1 MPSCSPERR
10 SSRVITGGR
19 RIGALVMVVAF
30 AAAALA
36 GPADA
41 SKISD
46 TRAQVRAIEQQLNA
60 MDIKLEASI
69 QAYDGAQQHLTDVR
83 HQIAQNTIKLRVAK
97 HNLKVSRARLAVF
110 MVNAYKGTD
119 VNDDPAAYVLG
130 AGSFSDLVTRVEDVQ
145 RIGASEHALLKQ
157 VTTAEREISTRQ
169 AQLKS
174 EERDAA
180 KLVAQKKQ
188 QKAAIEAGLQ
198 QRRALLSS
206 TKGELGHLLHER
218 QVHQQQAAAAAAAAL
233 AQQQQQQQEQ
243 QAPPPSNGGGST
255 GSSGGGSSGGGTY
268 NPPPAGTLGQQAA
281 AIAQQYLGVPYV
293 WGGASPSGFD
303 CSGLVVYVYGRL
315 GVSLPHYTVSLW
327 SSGAHVSRDQLAP
340 GDLVFFYS
348 LDHVGIYLG
357 GGLFIHA
364 PHTGTV
370 VQISSLNSSW
380 YSSAYDGAV
389 RISG

>member
-1 MPSCSPERR
+1 MPSCAPERR
-10 SSRVITGGR
+10 CSRVITGGR

-30 AAAALA
+30 VAAALA
-36 GPADA
+36 GPANA

-83 HQIAQNTIKLRVAK
+83 HQIARNTILLQVAK

-130 AGSFSDLVTRVEDVQ
+130 AGSFTDLITRVEDVQ

-157 VTTAEREISTRQ
+157 VTTAEHEISTRQ
-169 AQLKS
+169 AQLRS
-174 EERDAA
+174 DERDAA
-180 KLVAQKKQ
+180 KLVAQKRQ

-198 QRRALLSS
+198 QRRALLSN

-218 QVHQQQAAAAAAAAL
+218 QVRQQQAAAAAAAAL
-233 AQQQQQQQEQ
+233 AQQQQQQAQ
-243 QAPPPSNGGGST
+243 QAAPPSNGGGDT

-340 GDLVFFYS
+340 GDLVFFYG

>member
-1 MPSCSPERR
+1 MPSCAPERR
-10 SSRVITGGR
+10 RSRVTTGVR
-19 RIGALVMVVAF
+19 RTGALVVIAAL

-83 HQIAQNTIKLRVAK
+83 HQIQQNTIKLRVAK
-97 HNLKVSRARLAVF
+97 HNLKVSRAHLAVF

-130 AGSFSDLVTRVEDVQ
+130 AGSFTDLITRVEDVQ

-169 AQLKS
+169 AQLRS
-174 EERDAA
+174 EERD
-180 KLVAQKKQ
+180 
-188 QKAAIEAGLQ
+188 
-198 QRRALLSS
+198 
-206 TKGELGHLLHER
+206 
-218 QVHQQQAAAAAAAAL
+218 AAAL
-233 AQQQQQQQEQ
+233 AQQQQQQQAQ
-243 QAPPPSNGGGST
+243 QAPPPSNGGGT
-255 GSSGGGSSGGGTY
+255 GSSGGGSSGGGGSY

-327 SSGAHVSRDQLAP
+327 SAGAHVSRDQLAP
-340 GDLVFFYS
+340 GDLVFCYS
-348 LDHVGIYLG
+348 RDHVGIYLG

-380 YSSAYDGAV
+380 YASAYDGAV

>member
-198 QRRALLSS
+198 QRRDLLSS

-255 GSSGGGSSGGGTY
+255 GSSGGGGTY

>member
-1 MPSCSPERR
+1 MPSCAPERR
-10 SSRVITGGR
+10 RSRVTTGVR
-19 RIGALVMVVAF
+19 RTGALVVIAAF

-60 MDIKLEASI
+60 MDIRLEASI

-83 HQIAQNTIKLRVAK
+83 HQIQQNTIKLRVAK
-97 HNLKVSRARLAVF
+97 HNLKVSRAQLAVF

-130 AGSFSDLVTRVEDVQ
+130 AGSFTDLITRVEDVQ

-157 VTTAEREISTRQ
+157 VTTAEHEIATRQ

-174 EERDAA
+174 DERDAA
-180 KLVAQKKQ
+180 RLVAQKRQ
-188 QKAAIEAGLQ
+188 QKAAIEAGLR

-218 QVHQQQAAAAAAAAL
+218 QVRQQQAAAAAAAAL
-233 AQQQQQQQEQ
+233 AQQQQQQQAQ
-243 QAPPPSNGGGST
+243 QAPPPSSGGGT
-255 GSSGGGSSGGGTY
+255 GSSGGGGSY

-293 WGGASPSGFD
+293 WGGSSPSTGFD
-303 CSGLVVYVYGRL
+303 CSGFTSYVYAQV
-315 GVSLPHYTVSLW
+315 GVYLPHHAASQYGMGTPVPY
-327 SSGAHVSRDQLAP
+327 DQLAP
-340 GDLVFFYS
+340 GDLVFFS
-348 LDHVGIYLG
+348 GLGHVGIYIG
-357 GGLFIHA
+357 SGQFVHA
-364 PHTGTV
+364 PHTGDV
-370 VQISSLNSSW
+370 VRISSLADHGS
-380 YSSAYDGAV
+380 YVGA
-389 RISG
+389 RRL

>member
-1 MPSCSPERR
+1 MPSCAPERR
-10 SSRVITGGR
+10 RSRVTTGVR
-19 RIGALVMVVAF
+19 RTAALVVIAAF

-60 MDIKLEASI
+60 MDIRLEASI

-83 HQIAQNTIKLRVAK
+83 HQIQQNTIKLRVAE
-97 HNLKVSRARLAVF
+97 HNLKVSRAHLAVF

-130 AGSFSDLVTRVEDVQ
+130 AGSFTDLITRVEDVQ

-157 VTTAEREISTRQ
+157 VTTAEHEIATRQ

-174 EERDAA
+174 DERDAA
-180 KLVAQKKQ
+180 RLVAQKRQ
-188 QKAAIEAGLQ
+188 QKAAIEAGLR

-233 AQQQQQQQEQ
+233 AQQQQQQQQQ
-243 QAPPPSNGGGST
+243 QAPPPSSGGGT
-255 GSSGGGSSGGGTY
+255 GSSGGGGSY

-327 SSGAHVSRDQLAP
+327 NSGAHVSRDQLAP

>member
-1 MPSCSPERR
+1 MSMRQQKSDNPVRDLRASLSDRTRTCQAANKHDCKLLVNICTGFCWRPSSLVESAPMPSCSPERR
-10 SSRVITGGR
+10 SSPVSTAARRV
-19 RIGALVMVVAF
+19 GALVMVVAF

-83 HQIAQNTIKLRVAK
+83 HQMAQNTIKLRVAR
-97 HNLKVSRARLAVF
+97 HNLKVSRALLAVF

-180 KLVAQKKQ
+180 RLVAQKKQ

-198 QRRALLSS
+198 QRRDLLSS
-206 TKGELGHLLHER
+206 TKGELGPPPPER
-218 QVHQQQAAAAAAAAL
+218 QVHHPQPAAAAAAAL
-233 AQQQQQQQEQ
+233 PQQQQQEQ
-243 QAPPPSNGGGST
+243 QAPPPSNSGGST
-255 GSSGGGSSGGGTY
+255 GSSGGGSS
-268 NPPPAGTLGQQAA
+268 
-281 AIAQQYLGVPYV
+281 
-293 WGGASPSGFD
+293 
-303 CSGLVVYVYGRL
+303 
-315 GVSLPHYTVSLW
+315 
-327 SSGAHVSRDQLAP
+327 
-340 GDLVFFYS
+340 
-348 LDHVGIYLG
+348 
-357 GGLFIHA
+357 
-364 PHTGTV
+364 
-370 VQISSLNSSW
+370 
-380 YSSAYDGAV
+380 
-389 RISG
+389 

>member
-1 MPSCSPERR
+1 MPSCAPERR
-10 SSRVITGGR
+10 RSRVTTGVR
-19 RIGALVMVVAF
+19 RTAALVVIAAF

-60 MDIKLEASI
+60 MDIRLEASI

-83 HQIAQNTIKLRVAK
+83 HQIARNTILLQVAK

-130 AGSFSDLVTRVEDVQ
+130 AGSFTDLITRVEDVQ

-157 VTTAEREISTRQ
+157 VTTAEREIATRQ

-180 KLVAQKKQ
+180 KLVAQKRQ
-188 QKAAIEAGLQ
+188 QKAAIEAGLR

-233 AQQQQQQQEQ
+233 AQQQQQQQAQ
-243 QAPPPSNGGGST
+243 QAPPPSSGGGT
-255 GSSGGGSSGGGTY
+255 GSSGGGGSY

>member
-1 MPSCSPERR
+1 MPSCAPERR

-46 TRAQVRAIEQQLNA
+46 TRAQVRAIERQLNA
-60 MDIKLEASI
+60 MDIRLEASI

-83 HQIAQNTIKLRVAK
+83 HQIAQNTIKLRVAR

-130 AGSFSDLVTRVEDVQ
+130 AGSFSDLITRVEDVQ

-174 EERDAA
+174 EARDATR
-180 KLVAQKKQ
+180 LVAQKRQ
-188 QKAAIEAGLQ
+188 QKAAIEAGLR
-198 QRRALLSS
+198 QRRDLLSS
-206 TKGELGHLLHER
+206 TKGELGHLIHER
-218 QVHQQQAAAAAAAAL
+218 QVRQQQAAAAAAAAL

-243 QAPPPSNGGGST
+243 QAPPPSNGGGGT

-268 NPPPAGTLGQQAA
+268 SPPPAGTLGQQAA

>member
-1 MPSCSPERR
+1 
-10 SSRVITGGR
+10 
-19 RIGALVMVVAF
+19 
-30 AAAALA
+30 
-36 GPADA
+36 
-41 SKISD
+41 
-46 TRAQVRAIEQQLNA
+46 
-60 MDIKLEASI
+60 
-69 QAYDGAQQHLTDVR
+69 
-83 HQIAQNTIKLRVAK
+83 
-97 HNLKVSRARLAVF
+97 VF

-130 AGSFSDLVTRVEDVQ
+130 SGSFSDLITRVEDVQ

-157 VTTAEREISTRQ
+157 VTTAELEISTRQ
-169 AQLKS
+169 AQLES

-180 KLVAQKKQ
+180 RLVAQKRQ

-218 QVHQQQAAAAAAAAL
+218 QVRQQQAAAAAAAAL
-233 AQQQQQQQEQ
+233 AKQQPAQ
-243 QAPPPSNGGGST
+243 QAPPPSNGGGS
-255 GSSGGGSSGGGTY
+255 SGDTGSSGGGTY

-327 SSGAHVSRDQLAP
+327 NSGAHVSRDQLAP

>member
-1 MPSCSPERR
+1 MPSCAPERR
-10 SSRVITGGR
+10 RSRVTTGVR
-19 RIGALVMVVAF
+19 RTGALVVIAAF

-60 MDIKLEASI
+60 MDIRLEASI

-83 HQIAQNTIKLRVAK
+83 HQIQQNTIKLRVAE
-97 HNLKVSRARLAVF
+97 HNLKVSRAQLAVF

-130 AGSFSDLVTRVEDVQ
+130 AGSFTDLITRVEDVQ

-157 VTTAEREISTRQ
+157 VTTAEHEIATRQ

-174 EERDAA
+174 DERDAA
-180 KLVAQKKQ
+180 RLVAQKRQ
-188 QKAAIEAGLQ
+188 QKAAIEAGLR

-233 AQQQQQQQEQ
+233 AQQQQQQQAQ
-243 QAPPPSNGGGST
+243 QAPAP
-255 GSSGGGSSGGGTY
+255 SSGGGTGSSGSSSGGGGGY

-327 SSGAHVSRDQLAP
+327 NSGAHVSRDQLAP

-348 LDHVGIYLG
+348 FDHVGIYLG

>member
-1 MPSCSPERR
+1 MPSCAPERR

-83 HQIAQNTIKLRVAK
+83 HQIEQNTIKLRVAK

-130 AGSFSDLVTRVEDVQ
+130 AGSFTDLITRVEDVQ

-157 VTTAEREISTRQ
+157 VTTAEHEISTRQ

-180 KLVAQKKQ
+180 KLVAQKRQ

-198 QRRALLSS
+198 QRRELLSS

-218 QVHQQQAAAAAAAAL
+218 QVRQQQAAAAAAAAL
-233 AQQQQQQQEQ
+233 AQQQQQQQQQQ
-243 QAPPPSNGGGST
+243 QAPPPSNGGGGT
-255 GSSGGGSSGGGTY
+255 GSSGGGSGGGTY

-340 GDLVFFYS
+340 GDLVFFYN

-389 RISG
+389 RIAG

>member
-10 SSRVITGGR
+10 CSRVITGGH

-60 MDIKLEASI
+60 MDIRLEASI

-83 HQIAQNTIKLRVAK
+83 HQIAQNTIKLAVAK

-130 AGSFSDLVTRVEDVQ
+130 SGSFSDLITRVEDVQ

-157 VTTAEREISTRQ
+157 VTTAELEISTRQ

-174 EERDAA
+174 EGRDAA
-180 KLVAQKKQ
+180 RLVAQKRQ

-218 QVHQQQAAAAAAAAL
+218 QVRQQQAAAAAAAAL
-233 AQQQQQQQEQ
+233 AQQQQQQQQAQ
-243 QAPPPSNGGGST
+243 QAPPPS
-255 GSSGGGSSGGGTY
+255 SGGGSSGDTGSSGGGGTY

-315 GVSLPHYTVSLW
+315 GVPLPHYTVSLW
-327 SSGAHVSRDQLAP
+327 NSGAHVSRDQLAP

>member
-1 MPSCSPERR
+1 MPSCAPERR

-46 TRAQVRAIEQQLNA
+46 TRAQVRAIERQLNA
-60 MDIKLEASI
+60 MDIRLEASI

-83 HQIAQNTIKLRVAK
+83 HQIAQNTIKLRVAR

-130 AGSFSDLVTRVEDVQ
+130 AGSFSDLITRVEDVQ

-174 EERDAA
+174 EARDATR
-180 KLVAQKKQ
+180 LVVQKRQ
-188 QKAAIEAGLQ
+188 QKAAIEAGLR
-198 QRRALLSS
+198 QRRDLLSS
-206 TKGELGHLLHER
+206 TKGELGHLIHER
-218 QVHQQQAAAAAAAAL
+218 QVRQQQAAAAAAAAL

-243 QAPPPSNGGGST
+243 QAPPPSNGGGGT

-268 NPPPAGTLGQQAA
+268 SPPPAGTLGQQAA